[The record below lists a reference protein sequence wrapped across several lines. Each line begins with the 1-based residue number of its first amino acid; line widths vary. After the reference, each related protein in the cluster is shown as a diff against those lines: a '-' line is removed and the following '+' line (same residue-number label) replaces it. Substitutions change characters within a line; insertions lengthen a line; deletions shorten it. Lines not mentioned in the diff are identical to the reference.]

1 MQINYPTNLK
11 AISIHAP
18 FAYAICLG
26 LKTEE
31 YRTQPT
37 KRKGWVLIHAS
48 QSKASD
54 EYFITYNIDKS
65 TVKRGAIIGAVQVTD
80 CIGSDN
86 NWAYQLSSPVLFDQP
101 VEEVRGK
108 QAIFWGANSRELQE
122 AFTLASQQIGKFL
135 SGKEVV

>member
-1 MQINYPTNLK
+1 MPINYPTNLK

-37 KRKGWVLIHAS
+37 KRRGWVLIHAS

-65 TVKRGAIIGAVQVTD
+65 GVKRGAIIGAVQITD
-80 CIGSDN
+80 CTGTDG
-86 NWAYQLSSPVLFDQP
+86 NWAYQLNSPVLFEQP
-101 VEEVRGK
+101 VEDVRGK

-122 AFTLASQQIGKFL
+122 AFTLASQQIAKFL
-135 SGKEVV
+135 NVNGVV